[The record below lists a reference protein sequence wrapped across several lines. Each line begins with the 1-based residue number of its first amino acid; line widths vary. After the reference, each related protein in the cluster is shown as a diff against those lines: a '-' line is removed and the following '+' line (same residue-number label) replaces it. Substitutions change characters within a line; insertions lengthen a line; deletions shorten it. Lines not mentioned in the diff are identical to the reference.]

1 MSQPGGTFDTYD
13 MSGIREDLA
22 NIIYNISPT
31 ETPFFSMCGKGK
43 AHNTQFKWLTDS
55 LAAAADNLK
64 IEGDDYTGA
73 ASTATTELN
82 NYTQISAKNFIVTGT
97 DDAVDAAG
105 RTTELAYLLAKNAK
119 ELKRDVEFALT
130 STNTAKAVGSSS
142 VARRTGGVMTWIA
155 TTQSVGTGGSAPTGD
170 GSDSRTNGTQRAF
183 AESQLK
189 AVIKAA

>member
-31 ETPFFSMCGKGK
+31 ETPFFSMSGKGK

-73 ASTATTELN
+73 ASTATTEAN

-130 STNTAKAVGSSS
+130 ATNTGKAVGSST

-155 TTQSVGTGGSAPTGD
+155 TNQSVGTGGAAPT
-170 GSDSRTNGTQRAF
+170 
-183 AESQLK
+183 
-189 AVIKAA
+189 